1 MLLLKTEHRR
11 HINLLICNKLQWFW
25 KLNKSNFS
33 LTYHWVVHAVKD
45 EPAAMLQKNEMVY

>member
-33 LTYHWVVHAVKD
+33 LTYHWVVHAIKD